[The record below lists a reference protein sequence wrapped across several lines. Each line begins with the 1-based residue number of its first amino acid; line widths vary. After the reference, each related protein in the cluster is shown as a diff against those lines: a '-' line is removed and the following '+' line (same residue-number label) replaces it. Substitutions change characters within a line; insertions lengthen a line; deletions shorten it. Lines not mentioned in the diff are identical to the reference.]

1 MNDTA
6 TTESAADVADGP
18 SPAEEVRRLRAT
30 FATGRTKPLR
40 WRLDQLRA
48 IETMLTEGESAIAA
62 ALAEDLGRPANDTF
76 LGDIAPTVAEA
87 AFARKHLHQ
96 WVKPRRVGLP
106 LSQFPGRAWY
116 EYEPLGVTLVIG
128 PWNYPVYLTIAP
140 LVAAIAAGNCAVIKP
155 SEHAPA
161 TATVIADLVGRYL
174 DTDAMTVLQGGPAV
188 TQEILAQGLDHAF
201 FTGGTEVGKAVMAAA
216 APHLTP
222 VTLELGGKCPA
233 LIASDADLDV
243 AARRIAWTKLMNSGQ
258 TCIAP
263 DYLLVDA
270 SVREEFLP
278 KLANA
283 FRELSPQGDGG
294 RNMPIV
300 TARHAERL
308 AGLLGNHGGRVLL
321 GGNATPAER
330 KVDLTILVDPE
341 PESPVMKEEIF
352 GPILPVLSVESA
364 DVAMRTIGA
373 GPKPLAAYVF
383 SESKALQRRFRDTVS
398 AGAVVA
404 NHAAMHVLAP
414 ELPFGGVGNSG
425 MGTYHGKWGFETF
438 SHRKAHL
445 SRPTRPDLR
454 IVYPPYNKLTQRL
467 LRFIF

>member
-1 MNDTA
+1 MNPTA
-6 TTESAADVADGP
+6 TSESAPNVIDGP
-18 SPAEEVRRLRAT
+18 SPADEVRRLRAT
-30 FATGRTKPLR
+30 FATGRTKDLQ
-40 WRLDQLRA
+40 WRLGQLRA
-48 IETMLTEGESAIAA
+48 IETMLTEGEPAIAA

-87 AFARKHLHQ
+87 TFARKHLHS

-116 EYEPLGVTLVIG
+116 EYEPLGVALVIG

-140 LVAAIAAGNCAVIKP
+140 LVAAIAAGDCAVVKP
-155 SEHAPA
+155 SEHVPA
-161 TATVIADLVGRYL
+161 TAAVIADLVGRYL
-174 DTDAMTVLQGGPAV
+174 DTDAISVIQGGPAV
-188 TQEILAQGLDHAF
+188 TQDILAQGLDHAF

-222 VTLELGGKCPA
+222 VTLELGGKCPV
-233 LIASDADLDV
+233 LVASDADLDV

-263 DYLLVDA
+263 DYVLVDE
-270 SVREEFLP
+270 SVREKFLP
-278 KLANA
+278 KLATA
-283 FRELSPQGDGG
+283 FRELSPNGDGG
-294 RNMPIV
+294 RDLPIV

-308 AGLLGNHGGRVLL
+308 AGLLDNHGGRVLL

-330 KVDLTILVDPE
+330 KVDLTILVDPD
-341 PESPVMKEEIF
+341 PDSAVMQEEIF
-352 GPILPVLSVESA
+352 GPILPVMTVESA
-364 DVAMRTIGA
+364 DSAMRTITG

-383 SESKALQRRFRDTVS
+383 SESKALQRRFRETVS

-404 NHAAMHVLAP
+404 NHVAMHVLAP

-445 SRPTRPDLR
+445 NRPTRPDLR
-454 IVYPPYNKLTQRL
+454 IIYPPYNKVTQRL